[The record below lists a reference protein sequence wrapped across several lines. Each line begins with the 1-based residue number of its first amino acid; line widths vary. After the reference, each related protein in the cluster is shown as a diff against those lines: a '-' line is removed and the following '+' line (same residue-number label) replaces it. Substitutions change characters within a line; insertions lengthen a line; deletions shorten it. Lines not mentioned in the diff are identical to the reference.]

1 MVPQKSYENII
12 VNDKSI
18 APYQDIFEERFC
30 LNLKIA
36 K

>member
-18 APYQDIFEERFC
+18 AHYQDIFEENFC